1 LARRGRGG
9 ENPDRSEHFEVVIE
23 SLAAGGDGVGHGPD
37 GRVVF
42 VPFSAPGDRLQVR
55 PVRSKARFVH
65 AEAVELL
72 APGPGRTDPLCPVF
86 GTCGG
91 CRWQH
96 LDQATQTEAKE
107 QIIRDA
113 FARIAKLEVPRFRL
127 HPSPEAYGYR
137 SRARV
142 LVEKGRVG
150 FRRLRSHALCV
161 TERCP
166 VLVPELD
173 EALASLAERAGP
185 QDGEWELAVGD
196 SGSPISAPLPAAKEG
211 QRVSLR
217 AGLSELEV
225 SAGVFFQAHRSLRNP
240 LRDALGGLLGSGDR
254 ALELYAGA
262 GFFTGEL
269 ARRFARVLAVE
280 VGARAVEDLRENH
293 GQTHGVEILHDS
305 CEGAISAEEVA
316 AFAPEV
322 VVVDPPREGL
332 TAQVVDGL
340 LDRAPQRIAYISCD
354 PATLARDLGLLAD
367 HRYELRHL
375 EAFDFFPQTPHV
387 ECLALV
393 ELPETS

>member
-1 LARRGRGG
+1 MARRRRRS
-9 ENPDRSEHFEVVIE
+9 ETRDRSEHFEVLIE

-42 VPFSAPGDRLQVR
+42 VPFSAPGDRLEVR
-55 PVRSKARFVH
+55 PVRSKTRFVH

-72 APGPGRTDPLCPVF
+72 SPGPGRTDPLCPVF

-96 LDQATQTEAKE
+96 LDQATQIEAKQ

-127 HPSPEAYGYR
+127 HASPEPYGYR

-142 LVEKGRVG
+142 LVEKGRAG

-161 TERCP
+161 TQRCP

-173 EALASLAERAGP
+173 EALASLPERAGR

-196 SGSPISAPLPAAKEG
+196 RGSPISTPLPAAEEAP
-211 QRVSLR
+211 RVRLR
-217 AGLSELEV
+217 AGLAEIEV

-240 LRDALGGLLGSGDR
+240 LRDALGGLLGAGER

-280 VGARAVEDLRENH
+280 GGARAVQDLRENH
-293 GQTHGVEILHDS
+293 AQTRGVEILHAS
-305 CEGAISAEEVA
+305 CEEAITAVDVA

-322 VVVDPPREGL
+322 AVVDPPREGL
-332 TAQVVDGL
+332 TSEVVEGL
-340 LDRAPQRIAYISCD
+340 LDLGPRRIAYISCD